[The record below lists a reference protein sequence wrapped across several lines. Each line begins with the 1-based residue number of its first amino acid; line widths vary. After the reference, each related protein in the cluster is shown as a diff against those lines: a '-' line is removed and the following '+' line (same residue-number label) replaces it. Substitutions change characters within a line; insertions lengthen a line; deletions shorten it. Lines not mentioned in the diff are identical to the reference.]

1 MRIVAGKLRHRIIEM
16 TNLETTRETQDKVR
30 GAIFNMIGPYF
41 DGGICL
47 DLFAGSG
54 ALGIEAYSRGMSQ
67 VYLNDLNK
75 NALAICKKNCA
86 SLNISNDF
94 VFTNLD
100 YKEFCQT
107 QKVKF
112 DLVLLDPPYKMDQI
126 EDILNEIYPILKEN
140 AIIVF
145 ELKKESIYPM
155 KLYDLVLIK
164 NKEYGIKRVVVYR
177 RAYEL

>member
-41 DGGICL
+41 DGGVCL

-54 ALGIEAYSRGMSQ
+54 AMGIEAYSRGIEK

-75 NALAICKKNCA
+75 DALDICKKNCN
-86 SLNISNDF
+86 SLKISNDF
-94 VFTNLD
+94 VFTNMD
-100 YKEFCQT
+100 YKSFC
-107 QKVKF
+107 KNEMAKF
-112 DLVLLDPPYKMDQI
+112 DLVLLDPPYKMDYI
-126 EDILNEIYPILKEN
+126 EEILNDVYPLLKEK

-145 ELKKESIYPM
+145 EAKKESIYPESF
-155 KLYDLVLIK
+155 KDLVLIK

-177 RAYEL
+177 REYEL